1 MTDKWT
7 AGSSTEELY
16 NGTNPSQEKEGEKKK
31 EKGKK
36 DQKRTTVAPG
46 ERENLEE
53 SPFF

>member
-7 AGSSTEELY
+7 AGSSSEELY
-16 NGTNPSQEKEGEKKK
+16 NGTNPSQKEKK
-31 EKGKK
+31 EKEKK
-36 DQKRTTVAPG
+36 RKRKEKRTTAALR